1 MKILIVLIIAIVVA
15 IVVVLA
21 VGFATP
27 KDHQAS
33 VSQSYRLPPNELFA
47 IVTDFKGYT
56 GWRTGLKS
64 IEVSNDNKRVV
75 ETGGYGVIP
84 YVVKESIPGQRL
96 VTEID
101 DSALQFGGTWTFE
114 FAVEGS
120 GTRLTVT
127 ERGFVK
133 NVVFRFFSR
142 FMAQDATIKQF
153 LADLAKRAG

>member
-1 MKILIVLIIAIVVA
+1 MKIVIVLVIAIAVA
-15 IVVVLA
+15 LLVVLA

-27 KDHQAS
+27 KNHEAS
-33 VSQSYRLPPNELFA
+33 ASQTYRLPPNELFA
-47 IVTDFKGYT
+47 IVTDFKGYA

-64 IEVSNDNKRVV
+64 IEVPDDNKRVV

-84 YVVKESIPGQRL
+84 YVIRESVPGQRL

-101 DSALQFGGTWTFE
+101 DSELQFGGTWTFE
-114 FAVEGS
+114 FAAEGS

-133 NVVFRFFSR
+133 NVVFRFVSR
-142 FMAQDATIKQF
+142 FLAQDATIKQF

>member
-1 MKILIVLIIAIVVA
+1 MKIVIVLLALAALIVVL
-15 IVVVLA
+15 VLA

-27 KDHQAS
+27 ARHEAT
-33 VSQSYRLPPNELFA
+33 VAQSFRMAPDALFA

-56 GWRTGLKS
+56 AWRTGMKS
-64 IEVSNDNKRVV
+64 IEVSEDNQRIV

-84 YVVKESIPGQRL
+84 YVVKESIPGRRL

-101 DSALQFGGTWTFE
+101 DSELQFGGTWTFE
-114 FAVEGS
+114 FAPEGE
-120 GTRLTVT
+120 GTRLTIT

-142 FMAQDATIKQF
+142 FMSQDATIKQF
-153 LADLAKRAG
+153 LADLGKRVG

>member
-1 MKILIVLIIAIVVA
+1 MKLVIVLVIAIAVA
-15 IVVVLA
+15 LLVVLA

-27 KDHQAS
+27 KNHEAS
-33 VSQSYRLPPNELFA
+33 ASKTYRLPPNELFA
-47 IVTDFKGYT
+47 IVTDFKGYE

-64 IEVSNDNKRVV
+64 IDVSDDKKRVV

-84 YVVKESIPGQRL
+84 YVIRESVPGQRL

-101 DSALQFGGTWTFE
+101 DSDLQFGGTWTFE
-114 FAVEGS
+114 FTAEGS

-133 NVVFRFFSR
+133 NVVFRFVSR

>member
-1 MKILIVLIIAIVVA
+1 MKIVIVLVVA
-15 IVVVLA
+15 IAVALLVVLA

-27 KDHQAS
+27 KNHEAS
-33 VSQSYRLPPNELFA
+33 ASQTYRLPPNELFA

-64 IEVSNDNKRVV
+64 IDVSDDNKRVV

-84 YVVKESIPGQRL
+84 YVIKESVPGQRL

-101 DSALQFGGTWTFE
+101 DSDLQFGGTWTFE
-114 FAVEGS
+114 FAAEGS

-133 NVVFRFFSR
+133 NVVFRFVSR